1 MKSPLQEEQIALLE
15 PVIFDTVGNQQ
26 LFVLREDLIGAPIYG
41 NKYRKLIY
49 NIARANELG
58 HTTLLTFGGAY
69 SNHIAAVAAMGNH
82 LGFETIGVIRGDELA
97 ESWQQN
103 PTLMAAFNQGMQFE
117 FISRAAYLEKHSE
130 AFLESINKKYNNPY
144 VIPEGGTNSLAIKG
158 CEEILTK
165 AHESFDVIC
174 VAAGTGGT
182 LAGLANSCFAH
193 QSVLGFSSLKGDFL
207 VNDIKKW
214 TDSESWSLT
223 DAYSFGG
230 YGKISEALITFI
242 NRFKQQTGIGLDP
255 LYTGKMMYGIIDLLK
270 SDYFPEKTRILA
282 VHTGGL
288 QGINGMN
295 QKLLQKGWPLLS

>member
-1 MKSPLQEEQIALLE
+1 MKPPLKKEQIAQTE
-15 PVIFDTVGNQQ
+15 PVIFDGMGNNQ

-41 NKYRKLIY
+41 NKYRKLVY
-49 NIARANELG
+49 NLARAKELG
-58 HTTLLTFGGAY
+58 QKTLLTFGGAY
-69 SNHIAAVAAMGNH
+69 SNHIAAVAAIGNH
-82 LGFETIGVIRGDELA
+82 LGFKTIGIIRGDEL
-97 ESWQQN
+97 SQTWRLN
-103 PTLMAAFNQGMQFE
+103 PTLLTAFNQGMQFE
-117 FISRAAYLEKHSE
+117 FISRALYRQKHSMPFIKMLNE
-130 AFLESINKKYNNPY
+130 KYNHPY

-158 CEEILTK
+158 CEEILTD
-165 AHESFDVIC
+165 AHQSFDVIC
-174 VAAGTGGT
+174 VAVGTGGT
-182 LAGLANSCFAH
+182 LAGLTNSCLEH

-207 VNDIKKW
+207 KNDIKKW
-214 TDSESWSLT
+214 TDSDSWSLT
-223 DAYSFGG
+223 DSYSFGG